1 MKILIPGLLAL
12 MTASGVQAE
21 TAIPSSQVNE
31 NINSTSES
39 SPKKNESMRTTVNAN
54 IKTEVADK
62 SRDSAQDKTSR
73 PFLWGAASAAYQV
86 EGAINEDGRGRSVW
100 DYYLDD
106 KQMAGPGVSG
116 AVAVNF
122 YDRKQYLND
131 IKLLKAMGLNSYR
144 FSIAWPRIIPDGN
157 GPVNLLAVQ
166 HYKTFIQ
173 DLKLAGIKP
182 IVTLYHWDMP
192 LALAKAGGWQ
202 NKQSVEWFAHY
213 AQVVFKHFAG
223 QVDDFIL
230 VNEPTSDLALTI
242 KAQQL
247 LKDPTD
253 STPAPFVV
261 TPAALGQMLNGY
273 NNLLLATAKA
283 RQIWDSNH
291 YQGRMGLS
299 LALSPVLTGAEA
311 TANDRNDA
319 KIVDGVL
326 NRWALDAM
334 YKGTYPSDVLQLTK
348 QLNVIL
354 NFNPDD
360 AKLIKAAHFD
370 FLGVNYY
377 APVYIRHKLGSA
389 DGFNPESYIPE
400 GQKVAYNGPV
410 RPDQFTA
417 LLQRIQKDYGN
428 PKVII
433 TENGAS
439 FPGNDDQLVNGKVID
454 TQRCEYIIDH
464 IAAMQ
469 KAKAGGANI
478 EGYMLWSSHDNLEW
492 FSGYKPRFG
501 LIYVDRDTQQRIP
514 KQSSIIYQR
523 IIKGETVDHNQCLGK

>member
-1 MKILIPGLLAL
+1 MKIFIPGLIAL
-12 MTASGVQAE
+12 MTATNADAGTSN
-21 TAIPSSQVNE
+21 SSIQTNE
-31 NINSTSES
+31 NINKTVDMTT
-39 SPKKNESMRTTVNAN
+39 KKPQSGRTTVSLNMQADIAAN
-54 IKTEVADK
+54 KSGSTE
-62 SRDSAQDKTSR
+62 DKTHNA
-73 PFLWGAASAAYQV
+73 FLWGAASAAYQV
-86 EGAINEDGRGRSVW
+86 EGGINADGRGRSIW

-106 KQMAGPGVSG
+106 MQMAGPGISG
-116 AVAVNF
+116 AVAINF

-157 GPVNLLAVQ
+157 GPVNMLAVE

-182 IVTLYHWDMP
+182 MVTLYHWDMP

-213 AQVVFKHFAG
+213 AQVVFKNFAG

-242 KAQQL
+242 KAQL
-247 LKDPTD
+247 LIKDPSDT
-253 STPAPFVV
+253 TPIPFVV
-261 TPAALGQMLNGY
+261 TPAVLGETLNGY

-299 LALSPVLTGAEA
+299 LSLSPVLTAPEA
-311 TANDRNDA
+311 TANDRDDA

-334 YKGTYPSDVLQLTK
+334 YKGSYPADVLQLAK
-348 QLNVIL
+348 KLNVKI

-360 AKLIKAAHFD
+360 AKQIKAAHFD

-377 APVYIRHKLGSA
+377 APVYIRHKQGGEES
-389 DGFNPESYIPE
+389 FNPESYLPE
-400 GQKVAYNGPV
+400 GQKVAFSGPV

-417 LLQRIQKDYGN
+417 LLQRIQNDYGN

-439 FPGNDDQLVNGKVID
+439 FAGNDDQLVNGKVID
-454 TQRCEYIIDH
+454 TLRCEYIIDH
-464 IAAMQ
+464 VAAMQ
-469 KAKAGGANI
+469 KAKAAGANI

-492 FSGYKPRFG
+492 MSGYKPRFG

-523 IIKGETVDHNQCLGK
+523 IIKGETVEHNQCLGK